1 MQKLSCTRVK
11 ICFFYLIAAL
21 ILVPT
26 VRAQDESRYDK
37 IVQYYVASQNFMGT
51 VIVARDNDILF
62 SKGFGSANLEWDI
75 PNSPA
80 TKFRL
85 GSITK
90 QFTAASILLLEERG
104 KLKIDDPIKKY
115 LPDAPDAWD
124 KITIFNLLT
133 HTSGIP
139 NYTSFSETQKEQFT
153 AHTPKQIVDI
163 FRDRPLEFIPGE
175 RMSYSNSG
183 YILLGYLL
191 EKVSGETYQDFLQ
204 KNIFDPLGMKDSGY
218 DSNSSIIPKRASGY
232 SPGPGGQKNA
242 DYVHMSMP
250 FSAGAL
256 YSTTED
262 LLRWEQGLFDGK
274 LLSKESLSKM
284 ITPYKNGYALGVGT
298 GDVNGHKVIQHGGG
312 IQGFNTQLAYYPDDK
327 LTVAVLSNVNGTT
340 PAQLAIKLGA
350 VARGEEVLLPSERKE
365 ITVPAEILPQYVGTY
380 ELRPGFNIMIT
391 LEGNQLMSQASGQGK
406 APIFPESETKFFYK
420 VVDAVIEFF
429 KDESGK
435 VTHLILYQNGTDNKA
450 VKTSDTVLERKEIAL
465 SNDILSQ
472 YVGTYEL
479 QPGFDLVIT
488 LEGDQLISQAT
499 GQGKVPIF
507 AETETKFFP
516 KVIDATIEFFKD
528 DKGAVSHL
536 ILSQGGRETVARR
549 DGYEKEPDPVDGTWT
564 GTADGPDGKP
574 IEVTY
579 VFEAL
584 GKALLGTV
592 NTSLGGGPF
601 SEGKIDG
608 NKISFAVRIDPS
620 TTIETT
626 GTLSGDMINII
637 QRNGD
642 NVTEFTVERVSK

>member
-1 MQKLSCTRVK
+1 MKKLSCAIVK
-11 ICFFYLIAAL
+11 ICFLYLIAAL
-21 ILVPT
+21 IFVPT
-26 VRAQDESRYDK
+26 VRAQDESRYDE
-37 IVQYYVASQNFMGT
+37 IVQYYVTSQNFMGT
-51 VIVARDNDILF
+51 VIVARDNDILYN
-62 SKGFGSANLEWDI
+62 KGFGSANLEWDI
-75 PNSPA
+75 PNSPT

-139 NYTSFSETQKEQFT
+139 NYTSFPETQKERFT
-153 AHTPKQIVDI
+153 AHTPRQIVDI

-175 RMSYSNSG
+175 KMSYSNSG

-191 EKVSGETYQDFLQ
+191 EKVSGETYQNFLQ
-204 KNIFDPLGMKDSGY
+204 KYIFDPLGMKDSGY

-262 LLRWEQGLFDGK
+262 LLRWEQGLFGGK

-284 ITPYKNGYALGVGT
+284 ITPYKNDYALGIGIAE
-298 GDVNGHKVIQHGGG
+298 VNGHKVIQHGGG
-312 IQGFNTQLAYYPDDK
+312 IQGFNTQLAYYPDDIV
-327 LTVAVLSNVNGTT
+327 TVAVLSNVNGNT
-340 PAQLAIKLGA
+340 PPQLTGKLAAIA
-350 VARGEEVLLPSERKE
+350 FGEEVVLPSEKKE
-365 ITVPAEILPQYVGTY
+365 ITVPAEILSQYVGTY
-380 ELRPGFNIMIT
+380 ELAPKVNVMIT
-391 LEGNQLMSQASGQGK
+391 LDGDQLMSQVSGQTNIPVFAK
-406 APIFPESETKFFYK
+406 SETIFFYK
-420 VVDAVIEFF
+420 VVDAEMEFI

-435 VTHLILYQNGTDNKA
+435 VTHMIFTQNGADNKA
-450 VKTSDTVLERKEIAL
+450 VRTSDKVLERKETTL
-465 SNDILSQ
+465 SADILSQ

-499 GQGKVPIF
+499 GQGKLPIF

-528 DKGAVSHL
+528 NKGAVSHL
-536 ILSQGGRETVARR
+536 ILRQGRGETVARR
-549 DGYEKEPDPVDGTWT
+549 DGYEKKPDPVDGTWT
-564 GTADGPDGKP
+564 ATVDGPDGKP
-574 IEVTY
+574 VEVTY
-579 VFEAL
+579 VFEGL
-584 GKALLGTV
+584 GKTLLGTV
-592 NTSLGGGPF
+592 NTRLGGGPF

-608 NKISFAVRIDPS
+608 NKISFVVRIDPS

-626 GTLSGDMINII
+626 GTVSGDVINII
-637 QRNGD
+637 QRKGND
-642 NVTEFTVERVSK
+642 VKEFTVKRVSK